1 MMNYTG
7 NRWYKCDFHLHTP
20 ASKCFEDKKVT
31 PEQWINKAIEA
42 KLDCIAV
49 TDHNTADWIDKIKE
63 AAQGKN
69 ITVFPGV
76 EITCDT
82 SKVHILAIFDENST
96 SENVKYLLSNCGIKP
111 EQYAKPDTH
120 SDCSINDIIEKIHD
134 AGALAI
140 SAHIDSAFS
149 GLGNIAHNVLKEFL
163 SSEHLDAVQITKD
176 PTINP
181 EDKLYK
187 LSSHKPCLTF
197 SDNPSSEDQSKH
209 SIDGIGRDYTWIK
222 MEEKV
227 TLESLRQAFLFPHG
241 RIKNKFDSLVKPY
254 KLPSCYIKSIT
265 IENTQLSK
273 SRVNVNFSPQLT
285 AIIGGRGTGKSSILR
300 FIRGILNDFENLK
313 SFEDLMQEEKSFFSV
328 DEGVLTENS
337 IIDIRFEYNDLEY
350 KYIYDNSVDTKCKL
364 AQINLDGTENQ
375 LDINA
380 NLLKVEQYSQKHIF
394 NIANSP
400 NALINR
406 IDEASP
412 EIIHLKKES
421 DSIFREY
428 MSKQSELRRLESS
441 ISDKGNVQAK
451 YVATV
456 QRIEMLKASGIQDM
470 LSTQKYYTQGQNEID
485 GYLSEIERIV
495 SEKSSI
501 TDFLK
506 PTIDF
511 SKFNAED
518 HCEISALIT
527 SYESNLTKKL
537 NDIKILLKS
546 ISSDTETLKTAI
558 NNSGFKKS
566 KDIKNKALEDKR
578 IELEKSGIF
587 DFSNYKTLVSDLDA
601 LALRYREIQK
611 IETTIEQNKKVIE
624 AIRTK
629 YYKCSENIYE
639 KRKLFIEENL
649 IGDKIKININKF
661 RNKKDL
667 EGKLRDIIN
676 RDDKF
681 ENGVQIF
688 LEKSFIDGKN
698 FNIQPVVEELRILHS
713 SKDEIAT
720 DYDRRFIN
728 LIRSL
733 SEEQMDRIDL
743 LIPEDEIEVHFK
755 NNKGIFKP
763 IKNAS
768 AGQKTT
774 SILSFI
780 LSVGDSPLLLDQPE
794 DDLDNKFVYDL
805 IVSKLSQIKEKR
817 QVIVVT
823 HNANIPV
830 NADAEYVIVLSSE
843 STMKVEFNGSVD
855 SRDIQNEICNIMEGG
870 KTAFEMRNKRYK
882 NLLLAATH

>member
-1 MMNYTG
+1 M
-7 NRWYKCDFHLHTP
+7 
-20 ASKCFEDKKVT
+20 
-31 PEQWINKAIEA
+31 
-42 KLDCIAV
+42 
-49 TDHNTADWIDKIKE
+49 
-63 AAQGKN
+63 
-69 ITVFPGV
+69 
-76 EITCDT
+76 
-82 SKVHILAIFDENST
+82 
-96 SENVKYLLSNCGIKP
+96 
-111 EQYAKPDTH
+111 
-120 SDCSINDIIEKIHD
+120 
-134 AGALAI
+134 
-140 SAHIDSAFS
+140 
-149 GLGNIAHNVLKEFL
+149 
-163 SSEHLDAVQITKD
+163 
-176 PTINP
+176 
-181 EDKLYK
+181 
-187 LSSHKPCLTF
+187 
-197 SDNPSSEDQSKH
+197 
-209 SIDGIGRDYTWIK
+209 
-222 MEEKV
+222 
-227 TLESLRQAFLFPHG
+227 
-241 RIKNKFDSLVKPY
+241 
-254 KLPSCYIKSIT
+254 
-265 IENTQLSK
+265 
-273 SRVNVNFSPQLT
+273 
-285 AIIGGRGTGKSSILR
+285 
-300 FIRGILNDFENLK
+300 
-313 SFEDLMQEEKSFFSV
+313 
-328 DEGVLTENS
+328 
-337 IIDIRFEYNDLEY
+337 
-350 KYIYDNSVDTKCKL
+350 
-364 AQINLDGTENQ
+364 
-375 LDINA
+375 
-380 NLLKVEQYSQKHIF
+380 
-394 NIANSP
+394 
-400 NALINR
+400 
-406 IDEASP
+406 
-412 EIIHLKKES
+412 
-421 DSIFREY
+421 
-428 MSKQSELRRLESS
+428 
-441 ISDKGNVQAK
+441 
-451 YVATV
+451 
-456 QRIEMLKASGIQDM
+456 
-470 LSTQKYYTQGQNEID
+470 
-485 GYLSEIERIV
+485 
-495 SEKSSI
+495 
-501 TDFLK
+501 
-506 PTIDF
+506 
-511 SKFNAED
+511 
-518 HCEISALIT
+518 
-527 SYESNLTKKL
+527 
-537 NDIKILLKS
+537 
-546 ISSDTETLKTAI
+546 
-558 NNSGFKKS
+558 
-566 KDIKNKALEDKR
+566 
-578 IELEKSGIF
+578 
-587 DFSNYKTLVSDLDA
+587 
-601 LALRYREIQK
+601 RYREIQK

-698 FNIQPVVEELRILHS
+698 FNIHPVVEELRILHS